1 MLPDALKKPHLL
13 TSKDKERTQMGTK
26 GTMDSAEHPKGL
38 GSVRQDGVKPQQH
51 NTYTWG
57 GNNK

>member
-1 MLPDALKKPHLL
+1 
-13 TSKDKERTQMGTK
+13 
-26 GTMDSAEHPKGL
+26 MDSAEDPGGL
-38 GSVRQDGVKPQQH
+38 GSVRQDEFKPQQH

>member
-1 MLPDALKKPHLL
+1 
-13 TSKDKERTQMGTK
+13 MGTK
-26 GTMDSAEHPKGL
+26 GTMDSAEDPGGL
-38 GSVRQDGVKPQQH
+38 GSVRQDEVKPQQH